1 MSDTIVWLGYL
12 TGAALAFW
20 TVYHRGWKVTPAA
33 IVGGLVGLA
42 IWALTFLSTSSEDRS
57 DWLQVE
63 VALNG
68 SLSLICAAAGAAAA
82 LALKHRRHDQ

>member
-12 TGAALAFW
+12 IGAALAYW
-20 TVYHRGWKVTPAA
+20 TVYSRGWKVTPAA

-42 IWALTFLSTSSEDRS
+42 IWALTFLATSREDRS

-68 SLSLICAAAGAAAA
+68 SLSLIFAAAGAAVA
-82 LALKHRRHDQ
+82 LALKHRRHD

>member
-12 TGAALAFW
+12 IGAAIAFW
-20 TVYHRGWKVTPAA
+20 TVYSQGWKVTPAT

-42 IWALTFLSTSSEDRS
+42 IWAVTYLATSTDERS
-57 DWLQVE
+57 VWLQVE

-68 SLSLICAAAGAAAA
+68 SLSLIFAAAGAAVAT
-82 LALKHRRHDQ
+82 ALKHRRHE